1 MQALPR
7 MLARDAPP
15 VCAASAWRLAAGRR
29 SSWRGAAENHGRALR
44 DAKAACGSAG
54 ARAHLYD
61 FEFSDVEGALFDLD
75 AHGLRWRHGHGA
87 QHYAAPR
94 RCLGTERRR
103 TPGQGK
109 HVAGSHGQATVRPV
123 APPGFAATRC
133 KSSPHA
139 KRRQTG
145 CGACMRHTR
154 AQDRLAPALQ
164 AHEVFVAARPSSLS
178 SAHAARLAA
187 CLRRPKPRA
196 SSTIQSRHDAELQSW
211 SGRLQRTRRPY
222 IMLNK
227 QCQQAWS
234 SGEPICALTDRRAGT
249 DCDCLKQFRRFCGVA
264 LSFRV

>member
-44 DAKAACGSAG
+44 DAKAGCGSAG

-139 KRRQTG
+139 KRRQAG

-164 AHEVFVAARPSSLS
+164 AHESVRGCKALEFELR
-178 SAHAARLAA
+178 A
-187 CLRRPKPRA
+187 CRA
-196 SSTIQSRHDAELQSW
+196 SRRVSASAQATCELNYTEPSRRRAAELVWAASANAAA
-211 SGRLQRTRRPY
+211 
-222 IMLNK
+222 IHNVK
-227 QCQQAWS
+227 
-234 SGEPICALTDRRAGT
+234 
-249 DCDCLKQFRRFCGVA
+249 
-264 LSFRV
+264 